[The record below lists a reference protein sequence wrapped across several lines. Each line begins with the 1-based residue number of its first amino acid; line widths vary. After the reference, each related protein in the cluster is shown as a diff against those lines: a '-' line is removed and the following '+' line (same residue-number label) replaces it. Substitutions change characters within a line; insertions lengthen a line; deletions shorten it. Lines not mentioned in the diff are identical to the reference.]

1 VNAHFQRLYL
11 TALSIDERTVCC
23 IAESLPGLTHLDLGH
38 CFGAVTDTSIQAVWE
53 HQVWLRSLKVTQCDK
68 VTDAGLTGLALRTGG
83 SEQTNRTGVTRLVE
97 REICGMCLIGNDGVL
112 HIDPLHRISLRSRA
126 EQDIVN
132 DAKRKEVVLQM
143 CEDQNT
149 EQIADGF
156 SLVRLRGTQC

>member
-1 VNAHFQRLYL
+1 VR
-11 TALSIDERTVCC
+11 
-23 IAESLPGLTHLDLGH
+23 
-38 CFGAVTDTSIQAVWE
+38 
-53 HQVWLRSLKVTQCDK
+53 QCDK
-68 VTDAGLTGLALRTGG
+68 VTDAGITGLALRTGG
-83 SEQTNRTGVTRLVE
+83 SERTNRTGVTRLVE
-97 REICGMCLIGNDGVL
+97 REICAMRLIGNDGVP

-156 SLVRLRGTQC
+156 SLVRLRGMQSVNI